1 MGPSCFY
8 DSSILPSYHSAGIT
22 ATMLFI
28 VLRIIQGATI
38 GDEIPIVV
46 IFIKESLLKHDG
58 LACGIIFCFINF
70 GIFFVQITE
79 IVTTYFLSDDYVWW
93 YLSPLLVIFLEKKFM
108 KLDILKR
115 KNSL

>member
-1 MGPSCFY
+1 M
-8 DSSILPSYHSAGIT
+8 
-22 ATMLFI
+22 
-28 VLRIIQGATI
+28 ATI
-38 GDEIPIVV
+38 GGEIPIVV
-46 IFIKESLLKHDG
+46 VFVKESLLKHDG

-93 YLSPLLVIFLEKKFM
+93 YCLISYFLEKKFM
-108 KLDILKR
+108 KLNIFKR